1 MFFLSKKRTSWQLS
15 NKWNLMAVFLFIETD
30 FLIFLW
36 YKYVVKIYCQNSG
49 CLFVP
54 EARPFPISFFLSF
67 FLFFFF
73 LTRRDFLQ
81 NLSWLNQVSLETM
94 AFLRKLKET
103 QGNHNKKSLNSE
115 NLWENFRQ
123 DILQH
128 YRNSSVTIYLKFFG
142 IFHSLYHY
150 LFL

>member
-1 MFFLSKKRTSWQLS
+1 MKLNDSFLVHRNWFSYFSLVQIRSQNLLSKLRLS
-15 NKWNLMAVFLFIETD
+15 F
-30 FLIFLW
+30 
-36 YKYVVKIYCQNSG
+36 CSG
-49 CLFVP
+49 
-54 EARPFPISFFLSF
+54 RSPFPSQFLSFFLSF
-67 FLFFFF
+67 FFF
-73 LTRRDFLQ
+73 LSRPDFLQ

>member
-1 MFFLSKKRTSWQLS
+1 MKLNGSFLVHRNWFSYFSLVQIRSQNLLSKLRLS
-15 NKWNLMAVFLFIETD
+15 F
-30 FLIFLW
+30 
-36 YKYVVKIYCQNSG
+36 CSG
-49 CLFVP
+49 SS
-54 EARPFPISFFLSF
+54 PFPNQFLSFFLSF
-67 FLFFFF
+67 FFF
-73 LTRRDFLQ
+73 LTRPDFLQ